1 MASCRRIRMPPCC
14 STAGNRD
21 ESGGRPSVNIP
32 DIRLN
37 LLELLCSPRA
47 TCTGSRHIRPDWYV
61 YHTPVHVLTP
71 VTQIVHPDAGA
82 IDVKHSTFK
91 NVKSFLKASAKEG
104 LLKLKETKGDV
115 VVTAVHPQHPA
126 VAGKR
131 PHRTI
136 GDLEA
141 KAKKEEDREQ
151 KEKEAQEKRRGE
163 IHVAELWKP
172 FGTTVPLFVAAEKE

>member
-1 MASCRRIRMPPCC
+1 M
-14 STAGNRD
+14 
-21 ESGGRPSVNIP
+21 
-32 DIRLN
+32 
-37 LLELLCSPRA
+37 
-47 TCTGSRHIRPDWYV
+47 
-61 YHTPVHVLTP
+61 
-71 VTQIVHPDAGA
+71 
-82 IDVKHSTFK
+82 KHSTFK

-151 KEKEAQEKRRGE
+151 KEKGTIGYDFVSVCPPYVLGPILHDFDGKAENINHSNAFLYNAVIKGE
-163 IHVAELWKP
+163 FFPTE
-172 FGTTVPLFVAAEKE
+172 